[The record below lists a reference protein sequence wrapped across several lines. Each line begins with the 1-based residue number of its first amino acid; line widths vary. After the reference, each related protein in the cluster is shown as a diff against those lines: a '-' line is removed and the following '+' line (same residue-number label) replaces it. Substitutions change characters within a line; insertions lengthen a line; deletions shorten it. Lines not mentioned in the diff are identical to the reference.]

1 MNRGTNRNKGKK
13 VLILDAGEAPYAL
26 VAARSLGSAGY
37 NVVLGFPHCTP
48 IFESYSKYCKGYV
61 TYPDPSYALE
71 DFHAFMLN
79 QADKYDFILPLMEK
93 TQLATSMIKDKLEK
107 EGAVIPIPSYHIL
120 SIAVNKIAILELAS
134 KLHITIPKTLIV
146 YDEPKFNE
154 VIKELGIPFVMK
166 ISTEINVPPGKRHF
180 IIRKASEKQFIEK
193 FRRLQK
199 YGVPI
204 IIQEYIDGIGIGA
217 SFIFSRS
224 NKLIA
229 LFGHRRILEQ
239 YPDGGPSAIA
249 ETFFHSEVLKQG
261 YKLLK
266 ALKWQGVAMTE
277 FKLSKDGKPYFMEL
291 NPRFWGTLPLS
302 IASGLDF
309 PRLLVEYYNKEE
321 RNNKI
326 LNYKL
331 KTFVSIYGLGIF
343 ILSSTSKISAL
354 KKLFVNIPQIFKYGT
369 PVVRELYKMDIYPEI
384 KRIIH
389 MIRGY
394 IYKNNIAKIDG
405 ILFGPAIDYQKLVN
419 FNVKY
424 VVNLCKE
431 CETVNID
438 ILKEHG
444 IAYYSFPIEDDSA
457 PPIDAFVFLIAQID
471 KMLKR
476 GPVYIHCRLGMGRSP
491 MVVIGYLISR
501 GFSIDEAYSIIF
513 SVRPSARLN
522 IIQKKTVYNLYKFY
536 KYK

>member
-37 NVVLGFPHCTP
+37 NVVLGFPHSTP

-93 TQLATSMIKDKLEK
+93 TQLATSMIKDELEK

-199 YGVPI
+199 YEVPI

-249 ETFFHSEVLKQG
+249 ETFFHLDALKQG

-277 FKLSKDGKPYFMEL
+277 FKLSKDGKVYFMEL

-309 PRLLVEYYNKEE
+309 PRLLVEYYEKEE
-321 RNNKI
+321 RNTKV
-326 LNYKL
+326 LNFKL
-331 KTFVSIYGLGIF
+331 KTFVSIDGLGLF
-343 ILSSTSKISAL
+343 VLTSKSKISAF
-354 KKLFVNIPQIFKYGT
+354 KKIFASIPHIFKYGI
-369 PVVRELYKMDIYPEI
+369 PVVRELYPGDISPEA

-389 MIRGY
+389 RIKGY
-394 IYKNNIAKIDG
+394 IYKNHVAKIDD
-405 ILFGPAIDYQKLVN
+405 ILFGPAIDYQKLIN
-419 FNVKY
+419 FDVKS

-431 CETVNID
+431 CPTVNID
-438 ILKEHG
+438 ILRKFG
-444 IAYYSFPIEDDSA
+444 ISYYSFPIEDDSA
-457 PPIDAFVFLIAQID
+457 PSIDVFVSLIEQID
-471 KMLKR
+471 KLLKR
-476 GPVYIHCRLGMGRSP
+476 GPVFIHCRLGIGRSP
-491 MVVIGYLISR
+491 MVVIGYLISK
-501 GFSIDEAYSIIF
+501 GFSIDKAYSIIY
-513 SVRPSARLN
+513 SVRPSTSLN
-522 IIQKKTVYNLYKFY
+522 IIQKKMIYNLYKFY
-536 KYK
+536 NYK